1 MSEEDDVPYRMLAFD
16 HDETLAM
23 GGVLQASAAEALAAA
38 KDAGWLLALVTGRTH
53 ARIIEV
59 CPCVD
64 LFDLVV
70 DENGAVLHFPATG
83 AVEELADR
91 PDARL
96 REGLQARGVPFMP
109 GRIVTIAK
117 RVYEDQVRAVIDAG
131 GLALDLYC
139 NRFAVMIVP
148 RGTSKETGLR
158 TGLARLGVVSGEVI
172 AFGDDE
178 NDFAMF
184 EVAGLCVAVGN
195 AIDAVKDVADI
206 VLDRPNGEGVA
217 AFIHGTLLESPES
230 LPEPRR

>member
-1 MSEEDDVPYRMLAFD
+1 MSKEDDVPYRMLAFD

-23 GGVLQASAAEALAAA
+23 GGALHPRAAEALAAA

-53 ARIIEV
+53 ARIVEI

-70 DENGAVLHFPATG
+70 DENGAVLYFPATG

-109 GRIVTIAK
+109 GRIVTITK
-117 RVYEDQVRAVIDAG
+117 RRYEAQVRDVIGAG

-158 TGLARLGVVSGEVI
+158 TGLERLGVAPGDVI

-178 NDFAMF
+178 NDFALF

-195 AIDAVKDVADI
+195 AIDAVKDAADI

-217 AFIHGTLLESPES
+217 AFIHGTLLESAES

>member
-1 MSEEDDVPYRMLAFD
+1 VPYRMLAFD
-16 HDETLAM
+16 HDETLATD
-23 GGVLQASAAEALAAA
+23 GAVHPRAAAALAAA

-53 ARIIEV
+53 ARILEI

-83 AVEELADR
+83 ALEALADP
-91 PDARL
+91 PDGRL
-96 REGLQARGVPFMP
+96 REALDARGVPFMP
-109 GRIVTIAK
+109 GRIVTITK
-117 RVYEDQVRAVIDAG
+117 RRFEQQVREVIAG
-131 GLALDLYC
+131 EGLALDLFC

-158 TGLARLGVVSGEVI
+158 TGLARLGVAPQEVI

-178 NDFAMF
+178 NDFALF
-184 EVAGLCVAVGN
+184 EVAGLRVAVGN
-195 AIDAVKDVADI
+195 AIDAVKDASDV

-217 AFIHGTLLESPES
+217 AFIHERLLGSPDS
-230 LPEPRR
+230 LPDPRR